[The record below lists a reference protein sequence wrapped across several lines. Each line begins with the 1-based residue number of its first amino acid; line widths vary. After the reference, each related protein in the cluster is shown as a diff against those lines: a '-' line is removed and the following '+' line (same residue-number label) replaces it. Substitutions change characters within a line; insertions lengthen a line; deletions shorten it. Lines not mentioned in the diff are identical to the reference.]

1 MAILCSNE
9 LITFIIK
16 LNHITIRLMNTI
28 LRNIL
33 AVVTGIV
40 IGSIINM
47 GIITI
52 SGSIIPPP
60 EGADI
65 TTMEGLKASMH
76 LFKPINFLFPFL
88 AHALGTLGGALLA
101 AWIAT
106 THKMKF
112 ALLIGLFFLIG
123 GITNILLLPSPTWF
137 AVLDIGGAYIP
148 MAWLGATLLNR
159 KIKK

>member
-1 MAILCSNE
+1 
-9 LITFIIK
+9 
-16 LNHITIRLMNTI
+16 MNAI

-33 AVVTGIV
+33 AVITGII
-40 IGSIINM
+40 IGSMVNMSIIN
-47 GIITI
+47 I

-65 TTMEGLKASMH
+65 TTMEGLKAAMH

-88 AHALGTLGGALLA
+88 AHAIGTLVGAILA
-101 AWIAT
+101 AMIAAN
-106 THKMKF
+106 HKMKF
-112 ALLIGLFFLIG
+112 ALVIGLFFLIG

-137 AVLDIGGAYIP
+137 AMVDIGGAYIP
-148 MAWLGATLLNR
+148 MAWMGATLVNR

>member
-1 MAILCSNE
+1 
-9 LITFIIK
+9 
-16 LNHITIRLMNTI
+16 MNAI

-33 AVVTGIV
+33 AVITGII
-40 IGSIINM
+40 IGSMVNM
-47 GIITI
+47 GIINI

-65 TTMEGLKASMH
+65 TTMEGLKTTMH

-88 AHALGTLGGALLA
+88 AHALGTLAGAILA
-101 AWIAT
+101 AMIAAN
-106 THKMKF
+106 HKMKF
-112 ALLIGLFFLIG
+112 ALVIGLFFLIG

-137 AVLDIGGAYIP
+137 AMVDIGGAYIP
-148 MAWLGATLLNR
+148 MAWMGATLVNR